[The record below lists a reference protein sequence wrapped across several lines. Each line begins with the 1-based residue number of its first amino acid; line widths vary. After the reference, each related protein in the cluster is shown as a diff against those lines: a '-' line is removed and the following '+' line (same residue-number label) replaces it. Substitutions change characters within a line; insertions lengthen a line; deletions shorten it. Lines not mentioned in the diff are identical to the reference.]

1 MISLIVLAAG
11 SSIRFGRNKLL
22 EKIGGISIIERVVKS
37 AVSSKA
43 DEVVVVLGY
52 ESEKIRAVL
61 KNFNCKFVFNE
72 NFREGQSSSVK
83 AGVRSVMGYADA
95 VMILPGDLA
104 LITPASINK
113 VIEEYEKSGAPV
125 VVASYR
131 GFLGHPILF
140 DKSLFNEIMKISEE
154 KEGLK
159 AIVNQY
165 RDLIKRAEV
174 NSDEV
179 LIDIDYE
186 EDILKILHRFQSFN
200 KGLIEN

>member
-22 EKIGGISIIERVVKS
+22 EKIVGISIIERVVKS
-37 AVSSKA
+37 AVSSKT

-52 ESEKIRAVL
+52 ESEKIKAVL

-83 AGVRSVMGYADA
+83 AGVRSVMEYADA

-113 VIEEYEKSGAPV
+113 VIEEYGKSGAPI

-131 GFLGHPILF
+131 EFLGHPILF

-154 KEGLK
+154 TAGLK

-165 RDLIKRAEV
+165 RDLIRRAEV

-186 EDILKILHRFQSFN
+186 EDIPKILHRFQSSN
-200 KGLIEN
+200 KD